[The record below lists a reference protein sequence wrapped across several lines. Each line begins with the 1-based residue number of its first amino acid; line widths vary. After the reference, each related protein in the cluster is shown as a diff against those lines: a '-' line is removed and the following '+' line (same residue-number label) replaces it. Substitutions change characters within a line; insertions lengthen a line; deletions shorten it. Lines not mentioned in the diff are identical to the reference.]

1 MTKKLKILIGAG
13 DGIGPEVTT
22 EAVRILKSVA
32 EMSGYEFTFR
42 HELIGGVAI
51 DAHGTPLPAATLKAA
66 LECDA
71 VLLGAVGSNKF
82 NALPPSQRP
91 EAGLLQIRTA
101 LGGFANL
108 RPSFA
113 WPGLSANSPL
123 RPEVVEGADI
133 LFVRELLGGLY
144 FGEPR
149 QWDKDANAAWN
160 TMRYTRDEVVR
171 VARVA
176 FDLAAKRR
184 KKVTSVDKANVLE
197 VSQLWRATVTEVA
210 KEYPDVT
217 LEHQYVDAMSMHLMN
232 TPRNFDVV
240 LTENLFGDILS
251 DESAVITGSLGM
263 LPSATIGG
271 QVNLYEP
278 VHGSA
283 PDIAGKGLAN
293 PLGAILTAA
302 MLLRHS
308 ANLEQDAVAIETA
321 VRRVLE
327 QGYRTAD
334 LARSEKDKKMV
345 LSTQAMGKQVHE
357 TLNELID
364 RRQAMHAV

>member
-1 MTKKLKILIGAG
+1 MSKKLKILVAAG
-13 DGIGPEVTT
+13 DGIGPEVTG

-32 EMSGYEFTFR
+32 ELNGFDFHFS

-51 DAHGTPLPAATLKAA
+51 RAHGTPLPATTLRAA
-66 LECDA
+66 LESDA
-71 VLLGAVGSNKF
+71 VLLGAVGGNEF
-82 NALPPSQRP
+82 NALPPGERP
-91 EAGLLQIRTA
+91 EAGLLQLRNA

-113 WPGLSANSPL
+113 WPGLSSNSPL

-149 QWDKDANAAWN
+149 KWDKEAHAAWN
-160 TMRYTRDEVVR
+160 TMQYTRDEVIR

-176 FDLAAKRR
+176 FELASKRR

-197 VSQLWRATVTEVA
+197 VSQLWRSAVTEVGRQ
-210 KEYPDVT
+210 YPDIT
-217 LEHQYVDAMSMHLMN
+217 LEHQYVDAMAMHLMN

-251 DESAVITGSLGM
+251 DEAAVITGSLGM
-263 LPSATIGG
+263 LPSATTGG
-271 QVNLYEP
+271 KVNLYEP

-283 PDIAGKGLAN
+283 PDIAGKGIAN

-302 MLLRHS
+302 MLLRYS
-308 ANLEQDAVAIETA
+308 AGLDQDADAIEAA
-321 VRRVLE
+321 VRKVLDE
-327 QGYRTAD
+327 GYRTPD
-334 LARSEKDKKMV
+334 LARGDNKTQV
-345 LSTQAMGKQVHE
+345 LSTTDMGRRVHDAV
-357 TLNELID
+357 NEIID